1 MSWRI
6 PLGIQLIPAI
16 ILALGCSFV
25 LPPSPRLLV
34 LQGKEEEAAKA
45 LNLLRGGIAN
55 PEESD
60 MDVLVQLELL
70 EMRAESVV
78 VQRTLARELEL
89 EEPMRM
95 ETGFRTEWKA
105 WKKLFS
111 KRYRDRTWI
120 GVLIMVFQRAF
131 APFLAFISRLTFSIL
146 PEWSG
151 INALLYYG
159 PTLIQSIG
167 FRGDTS
173 TLLVSG
179 GIGIVQLVA
188 VLPTIIWIDRVGRR
202 ALLRGQD
209 TSFWIPFLSNWVLR
223 S

>member
-16 ILALGCSFV
+16 ILALGCAFV

-45 LNLLRGGIAN
+45 LNVLRGGTAH
-55 PEESD
+55 PEESS
-60 MDVLVQLELL
+60 MDDLVQLELL
-70 EMRAESVV
+70 EMRAEKEV

-89 EEPMRM
+89 EEPMRT
-95 ETGFRTEWKA
+95 ETGLRAEWKA

-111 KRYRDRTWI
+111 ERYRDRTWI
-120 GVLIMVFQRAF
+120 GVLIMVFQRSF
-131 APFLAFISRLTFSIL
+131 PPFLAIFFSRLTFPEIT
-146 PEWSG
+146 EWSG

-167 FRGDTS
+167 LRGDTP

-179 GIGIVQLVA
+179 GIGIVQLFA
-188 VLPTIIWIDRVGRR
+188 VGPAIIELVGGLCYEVRNI
-202 ALLRGQD
+202 
-209 TSFWIPFLSNWVLR
+209 SF
-223 S
+223 